1 MSDRAEF
8 EKCFSR
14 PDGIFWDNE
23 FDEYTARDTEYELDA
38 DDYNTMFRGWRA
50 ACAQIKQDVEP
61 DWSDSKTLETEGWKN
76 PLLSKNDRLQI
87 ADGAVAWR
95 DEVIK
100 NLRSRVS
107 QPEGDGWIKCGERLP
122 TEADGDFQ
130 GGVFFCARGWSQTE
144 YWHVEEIKAVA
155 EDKPQLVAT
164 AHWKPTGLK
173 RPQPPQEDE
182 R

>member
-107 QPEGDGWIKCGERLP
+107 QPEGDGWIKCSERLP
-122 TEADGDFQ
+122 TEADSDALGFVWTFSKGLGITVLDRHAF
-130 GGVFFCARGWSQTE
+130 TE
-144 YWHVEEIKAVA
+144 PPFY
-155 EDKPQLVAT
+155 T
-164 AHWKPTGLK
+164 HWKPTSLK
-173 RPQPPQEDE
+173 HPQPPQEGE
-182 R
+182 